1 MWNSAHSAERKW
13 SNDSKRHHYLPL
25 PVPEYYKKAAEL
37 EEIDSCEPIWD
48 TTRFTDPAQCK
59 KITVPQIDL
68 QHKWHRLREV
78 ETDKKIEI
86 PSTSKLKKAEKAE
99 VLVGAIRRWMSRVE
113 AGEVQLMGKG
123 NTEAPEEQN
132 ETIESDDEED
142 EVGYGD
148 QN

>member
-1 MWNSAHSAERKW
+1 MQYQAASLESPEAMRKR
-13 SNDSKRHHYLPL
+13 SLI
-25 PVPEYYKKAAEL
+25 V
-37 EEIDSCEPIWD
+37 
-48 TTRFTDPAQCK
+48 TRARESPQAKSECK

-68 QHKWHRLREV
+68 QLKWHRLREV
-78 ETDKKIEI
+78 ETDKKTEI

-99 VLVGAIRRWMSRVE
+99 VLVAAIRRWMPRVE